1 MHFSFDFVWLT
12 IHIDIIRFKNWGVGS
27 LLLNRQNPLSVA
39 KVICRQSLSSQKLLV
54 LIFYQPLKDKQH
66 KY

>member
-27 LLLNRQNPLSVA
+27 PLLNRQNPLSVA